1 MNRKEVIQVS
11 KNIEKFIK
19 SNMNDISDKA
29 ATLINNFNKTVIKE
43 EKKMDNTNIKL
54 AAPWEI
60 YRKELA
66 SLFENDASIAVSDVH
81 REGNN
86 YIIAISAYDHR
97 KFLALS
103 ALMPEMVT
111 FGNVLVRIC
120 MYDMENTEKDEIDKA
135 EMLKVLFG
143 GNDIFDGILGVT
155 DHTGTKNY
163 FAMFKPSV
171 VQFYADDISDPYGN
185 KTELPADIAK
195 KIFGPKIG
203 NAVKFSTS
211 PIHER

>member
-1 MNRKEVIQVS
+1 
-11 KNIEKFIK
+11 
-19 SNMNDISDKA
+19 
-29 ATLINNFNKTVIKE
+29 
-43 EKKMDNTNIKL
+43 MDNVNVKL

-66 SLFENDASIAVSDVH
+66 SLFENDASIAVSDIH
-81 REGNN
+81 REGD
-86 YIIAISAYDHR
+86 YYTIAISVYDYR
-97 KFLALS
+97 KFLALN

-111 FGNVLVRIC
+111 FGNVLVYIYVYNR
-120 MYDMENTEKDEIDKA
+120 ENAEKDEVDKA
-135 EMLKVLFG
+135 EMLKVLFE

-185 KTELPADIAK
+185 KTELPADVAK

-211 PIHER
+211 PRQREVMLK